1 MRKLVIFVGI
11 VVVALIAFNLFTF
24 TVDETKKAAVLRFG
38 EIIRVIEQPGLQ
50 FKTPFIDK
58 VVYLDDR
65 VLSYDI
71 QPRDILTSDQK
82 RLTIDNYAI
91 WRVEGPQLFIEANG
105 GRISNAQSR
114 IDDIVYSDLRDVLA
128 KHKLDEI
135 VSEKRLAYLQEVTA
149 TSRTK
154 LIKFGI
160 RLIDV
165 RIKRADLPTEIE
177 QAVFSRMRS
186 ERERIAAQLRAE
198 GEEEA
203 KKITSGADKEREII
217 LADARKAAEKEMGIG
232 DARALEIYA
241 NAYNQDADFY
251 RFWRTLDS
259 YETALK
265 GNTSIVLSTE
275 SDYLRFLDNLAEEK
289 KEEQPSN

>member
-1 MRKLVIFVGI
+1 MRKLVVFVGI

-24 TVDETKKAAVLRFG
+24 TVDETRKAAVLRFG

-50 FKTPFIDK
+50 FKTPIINK

-65 VLSYDI
+65 ILSYDI

-91 WRVEGPQLFIEANG
+91 WRVGEPRAFIESNG
-105 GRISNAQSR
+105 GRISSAQSR

-128 KHKLDEI
+128 KHTLDEI
-135 VSEKRLAYLQEVTA
+135 VSEKRLVYLQEVTV

-154 LIKFGI
+154 LAEFGI
-160 RLIDV
+160 QLIDV

-186 ERERIAAQLRAE
+186 ERERIAAQLRSE

-203 KKITSGADKEREII
+203 KKITSGADKERQII
-217 LADARKAAEKEMGIG
+217 LADARKAAEEEMGIG

-241 NAYNQDADFY
+241 NAYNQDPVFY
-251 RFWRTLDS
+251 QFWRTLES
-259 YETALK
+259 YEAALK
-265 GNTSIVLSTE
+265 DNTRIVLSTE
-275 SDYLRFLDNLAEEK
+275 SDYLRFLDQSADEK